1 MFFTGRI
8 EIDPAQM
15 TVIKKVKPS
24 KVFAKFLDALTFGKT
39 SDKQEHETFTVVSI
53 LQQLN
58 MALRSLKMKNVI
70 RLAVDDYDFYYDEEG
85 VDDDMH
91 QAMLQMET
99 KIDPIESERFDSIYL
114 VLEHEDKVMKYVIEI
129 QIERKHIVG
138 EYAIKIFINGVLT
151 DFQLKNGETREDLEK
166 RMESVFSSQEKFD
179 SYIKTKK
186 EYFDRFVDNLASAV
200 RKFIKIDDIKKIVRA
215 QIVRPKEKID
225 NPANMKT
232 ETHSQPVFYGYHG
245 FENYLY
251 YTMIWS
257 SMAYNN
263 NMYMNDFTM
272 VDQTGHEVMDVGP
285 VGFNAGESNTL
296 NENAGFEAPA
306 AGDVTYHG
314 ENDFESDLQGANLYS
329 DTGTADSFG
338 DSDTSSWADSDGGGG
353 DMASCSSC
361 SSCSSCGGCGGC
373 G

>member
-15 TVIKKVKPS
+15 TVIKKVKPT

-58 MALRSLKMKNVI
+58 MAFRSLKMKNVI

-99 KIDPIESERFDSIYL
+99 KIDPIESEHFDSIYL

-129 QIERKHIVG
+129 QIERKHTVG
-138 EYAIKIFINGVLT
+138 DYPIKIFVNGVLA
-151 DFQLKNGETREDLEK
+151 DFQLNEGEARDELEK
-166 RMESVFSSQEKFD
+166 RVGSVFNSQEKFD
-179 SYIKTKK
+179 SYLRTKK
-186 EYFDRFVDNLASAV
+186 EYFDRFVDSLASAV
-200 RKFIKIDDIKKIVRA
+200 RKFIKIDDIKKIVRT
-215 QIVRPKEKID
+215 QMVRPKEKVA
-225 NPANMKT
+225 NPGNMKT
-232 ETHSQPVFYGYHG
+232 EQHSQPVFYGYHG
-245 FENYLY
+245 FESYLF

-257 SMAYNN
+257 SMAYSH
-263 NMYMNDFTM
+263 NMYVNDFTM
-272 VDQTGHEVMDVGP
+272 VDETGHEVMDVGEE
-285 VGFNAGESNTL
+285 GFNAGESNTL
-296 NENAGFEAPA
+296 NEDAGFEAPPG
-306 AGDVTYHG
+306 GDVTYHG
-314 ENDFESDLQGANLYS
+314 ENQFESDLQDANLYS
-329 DTGTADSFG
+329 DTGAADTFG
-338 DSDTSSWADSDGGGG
+338 DSDTSSWAGADAGGG
-353 DMASCSSC
+353 DMASC